1 MLRSPSATTSP
12 SSVAWAMPSEPRRLH
27 GFTVVSRAMRLARQI
42 LLPAVLGGASVGG
55 DFRSVLLWGFVLLAV
70 PSIVIATAQWLAFRF
85 RLQGDELI
93 MDSGVF
99 ARRRRVIPIDR
110 VQNVDLAQ
118 TALERLAGVAE
129 LRIETAAG
137 GQDTEASL
145 AVLSEV
151 VAREVQADLLARRAT
166 ARATRIADRAAD
178 PSEPAT
184 EPVGQRLLRL
194 SPFDLALAGAT
205 SNEAGL
211 IAAGLATLLEVV
223 GRFGALEGLAV
234 WVEEAAGRGAP
245 FDLVGTAAAIALLVL
260 AFLILGWLVS
270 IVVTVVHFHGFT
282 LTRIGDDLRRE
293 YGLLSRHQT
302 TVPIQRVQ
310 ALRIEETLPRRALGL
325 VTLKIETAGAS
336 PQERRRIGEGAEAY
350 VPLARRRDM
359 APLLRAVFEDARFDG
374 VELHPVAPPSRR
386 REFVRLALFVAAATA
401 GATVYGTPRPFLLL
415 GLLLPAWFLARARYR
430 ARGWARAAGYTF
442 ARHGVLTRITW
453 IVPERKIQTLHLTE
467 TPFQRRWGLA
477 TIIPDT
483 AAGGRVARVVD
494 LYRTTATSLLADL
507 AHGAETAR
515 IRAAADAPTSLRP
528 AEHAPT
534 ISSPDSGPGP
544 R

>member
-1 MLRSPSATTSP
+1 
-12 SSVAWAMPSEPRRLH
+12 MPSESRRLH
-27 GFTVVSRAMRLARQI
+27 GFTVVSRAIRLARQI
-42 LLPAVLGGASVGG
+42 LLPAVVGGASVGG
-55 DFRSVLLWGFVLLAV
+55 DFRGVLLWGFVLLAV
-70 PSIVIATAQWLAFRF
+70 PSIVIAAAQWLAFRF

-93 MDSGVF
+93 MDSGVL

-118 TALERLAGVAE
+118 SALERLAGVAE
-129 LRIETAAG
+129 LRIETASG

-145 AVLSEV
+145 AVLSV
-151 VAREVQADLLARRAT
+151 AAAREVQADLLARRAT
-166 ARATRIADRAAD
+166 ARAARTAD
-178 PSEPAT
+178 PSEAMAEPA
-184 EPVGQRLLRL
+184 GQRLLRL

-223 GRFGALEGLAV
+223 GRFGALEGLAA

-245 FDLVGTAAAIALLVL
+245 FDLVGAAAAIALLVL

-325 VTLKIETAGAS
+325 VALKIETAGAS

-359 APLLRAVFEDARFDG
+359 GPLLRAVFEDARFDG
-374 VELHPVAPPSRR
+374 IALHPVAPPSRR
-386 REFVRLALFVAAATA
+386 REFVRFALFVAAPTT
-401 GATVYGTPRPFLLL
+401 GAIVYGTPRPFLLL
-415 GLLLPAWFLARARYR
+415 ILLLPAWVLAGARYR
-430 ARGWARAAGYTF
+430 ARGWARAAGYAF
-442 ARHGVLTRITW
+442 ARNGVLTRMTW
-453 IVPERKIQTLHLTE
+453 VVPERKIQTLHLTE
-467 TPFQRRWGLA
+467 TPFQRRLGLA
-477 TIIPDT
+477 TLVIDT
-483 AAGGRVARVVD
+483 AAGGRVARIVD
-494 LYRTTATSLLADL
+494 LYRSAAARLLADL
-507 AHGAETAR
+507 ASSAEAAR
-515 IRAAADAPTSLRP
+515 IRAAAAGPTTPHRP
-528 AEHAPT
+528 E
-534 ISSPDSGPGP
+534 PDPAIIEPDPGP
-544 R
+544 EPR

>member
-1 MLRSPSATTSP
+1 
-12 SSVAWAMPSEPRRLH
+12 MPSEPRRLH
-27 GFTVVSRAMRLARQI
+27 GFTVVSRAIRLARQI

-55 DFRSVLLWGFVLLAV
+55 DFRSVLIWGFVLLAV
-70 PSIVIATAQWLAFRF
+70 PSIVIAAAQWLAFRF

-118 TALERLAGVAE
+118 SALERLAGVAE
-129 LRIETAAG
+129 LRIETASG

-145 AVLSEV
+145 AVLSVV

-166 ARATRIADRAAD
+166 ARAARLTDHAAD
-178 PSEPAT
+178 PSQAT
-184 EPVGQRLLRL
+184 AEPVGQRLLRL

-211 IAAGLATLLEVV
+211 IAAGLATLLEVI
-223 GRFGALEGLAV
+223 GRFGALEGLAA
-234 WVEEAAGRGAP
+234 WVEEAAGRGAA
-245 FDLVGTAAAIALLVL
+245 FDLLGTAAAIALLLL

-270 IVVTVVHFHGFT
+270 IAVTVVHFYGFT

-325 VTLKIETAGAS
+325 VALKIETAGAS

-350 VPLARRRDM
+350 VPIARTRDM
-359 APLLRAVFEDARFDG
+359 GPLLRAVFHDARFDG
-374 VELHPVAPPSRR
+374 VELRPVAPPSRR
-386 REFVRLALFVAAATA
+386 REFVRLAFLVTAATA
-401 GATVYGTPRPFLLL
+401 GAVLYGTPRPFLLL
-415 GLLLPAWFLARARYR
+415 GLLLPAWLLAGARYR
-430 ARGWARAAGYTF
+430 ARGWERAASYAF
-442 ARHGVLTRITW
+442 ARNGVLTRVTW

-477 TIIPDT
+477 TLIIDT
-483 AAGGRVARVVD
+483 AAGGRIARVVD
-494 LYRTTATSLLADL
+494 LYRATATRLLADL
-507 AHGAETAR
+507 ARGAEAAR
-515 IRAAADAPTSLRP
+515 IRAGAGAPS
-528 AEHAPT
+528 HGHPT
-534 ISSPDSGPGP
+534 VPPPITDPGPGP
-544 R
+544 L